1 MPMFATRTG
10 NAFLIASPEGAFL
23 DQQWTTD
30 FLEGVHRQRKSVA
43 LETVVSA
50 GQSGRF
56 IRTAPKSKILP
67 YLENRL
73 GSMDERQPEDWLSL
87 RRDEDAFVRTLYMSD
102 HALLPTA
109 GYSDREVVKHWDII
123 RKQMNRDVGLRAV
136 GVRVLLQPAQR
147 DWRVEFEKHFRPG
160 KPSGGGI
167 AGWLRA
173 SDTKKGSPDADP
185 KLVAAKASG
194 RAFCTQIQV
203 ILIYNA
209 GPAEKRDAKAV
220 LNRVT
225 KCVVDLL
232 GGNNIW
238 KETRTKDVSG
248 RKVSERSGRRTT
260 AEPRELMTPVAP
272 TRSKRFVASPRETA
286 ALWPVHQS
294 VPSPALV
301 EALLTPP
308 AAPKPEPVAP
318 GVDTSPAQASAATG
332 APVKGDAVRTESI
345 PALNTEQEKLVWP
358 NPTPVQSS
366 DEERTR
372 LHSAQPPEQPVT
384 RIPYRKDLSRGKS
397 RADLDAVRRSAVA
410 MAARTSAARDHA
422 LSERDLTIFSQL
434 GDLPLGSAQDIACA
448 YGWSPTTCYQSS
460 ATLKQAGLVA
470 SVELSAGG
478 AREERFWI
486 PDDQWARIMDDRP
499 SPHADAM
506 VQWLWLNPQL
516 VAAVYRLAGM
526 AAQAVPDRKL
536 LFLRWLRSHPFEA
549 VAQFSDGWAVFLWC
563 GIWEDREHLEARLR
577 KCSEE
582 LDRRHWSG
590 DLGTHRPGGIVFVV
604 PHGWQAERV
613 WRTVAGTAWEGV
625 YAVYDLDGDTL
636 SGDLDLRSSRG
647 RVPSHIHDTPS
658 PPRADVARWI
668 DLLVND
674 TSGHMARLLFAVE
687 QQPGSTPR
695 FLQQLTR
702 INGTNVRAGLDE
714 LMRRELIY
722 QMPDGGYVCEPW
734 SLAMAARRDRVWLG
748 LPGRRCGPNK
758 LASHSGQYR
767 KRRADVLRLLGKC
780 ASAGC
785 SVAPGW
791 QAVDGRFKPVGAV
804 LIDQGPY
811 GPGWHYVV
819 HAGQAKQESSIARVL
834 KHAWSETRTDR
845 YPILVICSPEMEDV
859 CWRLG
864 AGRPMLT
871 ASVSHIRSGPVV
883 GRNGTAWSRYG
894 EPVPVLAGPKAINA
908 EEEIDAG
915 TNHRAVC
922 QRALLK

>member
-294 VPSPALV
+294 VPSPAPL

-308 AAPKPEPVAP
+308 APPEPEPIAP
-318 GVDTSPAQASAATG
+318 GSEATPAQASAATA
-332 APVKGDAVRTESI
+332 APVKDDGVRAESGA
-345 PALNTEQEKLVWP
+345 ALDGQPVEPVRPSLTS
-358 NPTPVQSS
+358 VQSS
-366 DEERTR
+366 REEKAP
-372 LHSAQPPEQPVT
+372 LHSAQPPALPVT
-384 RIPYRKDLSRGKS
+384 RMPHRKARSRGES
-397 RADLDAVRRSAVA
+397 RALRDPAEGSAVA
-410 MAARTSAARDHA
+410 MAARTSAAQDHG
-422 LSERDLTIFSQL
+422 LSERDLLIFNEL
-434 GDLPLGSAQDIACA
+434 GDLPLGAAQDMACMH
-448 YGWSPTTCYQSS
+448 GWSPTTCYQSL
-460 ATLKQAGLVA
+460 AILKGSGLVA
-470 SVELSAGG
+470 SEELNAGG

-499 SPHADAM
+499 PPHADAM
-506 VQWLWLNPQL
+506 VQWLWTNPQL
-516 VAAVYRLAGM
+516 VAAVYRLVGM

-549 VAQFSDGWAVFLWC
+549 VAQFSDGWAAFLWS

-577 KCSEE
+577 TCSEE

-590 DLGTHRPGGIVFVV
+590 GLGTHRPGRIVFVV

-625 YAVYDLDGDTL
+625 SAVYDLDGDTL

-647 RVPSHIHDTPS
+647 QVPAHIHDTPS

-687 QQPGSTPR
+687 QHPGSTPR

-702 INGTNVRAGLDE
+702 INGTSVRAGLDE

-791 QAVDGRFKPVGAV
+791 QAGDGPFKPVGAV

-811 GPGWHYVV
+811 GPGWHYLVY
-819 HAGQAKQESSIARVL
+819 AGQAKQESSIARVL

-894 EPVPVLAGPKAINA
+894 EPVPVLAGPKP
-908 EEEIDAG
+908 
-915 TNHRAVC
+915 
-922 QRALLK
+922 

>member
-1 MPMFATRTG
+1 
-10 NAFLIASPEGAFL
+10 
-23 DQQWTTD
+23 
-30 FLEGVHRQRKSVA
+30 
-43 LETVVSA
+43 
-50 GQSGRF
+50 
-56 IRTAPKSKILP
+56 
-67 YLENRL
+67 
-73 GSMDERQPEDWLSL
+73 MDERQPEDWLSL

-272 TRSKRFVASPRETA
+272 TRSKRFVASHRETA

-308 AAPKPEPVAP
+308 AALKPEPVAP

-332 APVKGDAVRTESI
+332 APVKGDAVRTESGA
-345 PALNTEQEKLVWP
+345 ALDGQSVEPVTASS
-358 NPTPVQSS
+358 TPVQSS

-384 RIPYRKDLSRGKS
+384 RMPHRKDLSRGKS
-397 RADLDAVRRSAVA
+397 REGLDAVRRSAVSA
-410 MAARTSAARDHA
+410 AARTSAAQDHG

-434 GDLPLGSAQDIACA
+434 GDLPLGAAQDMACMH
-448 YGWSPTTCYQSS
+448 GWSPTTCYQSL
-460 ATLKQAGLVA
+460 AILTGAGLVA
-470 SVELSAGG
+470 SDELNAGG
-478 AREERFWI
+478 AREQRFWI

-499 SPHADAM
+499 LPHTASIIR
-506 VQWLWLNPQL
+506 WLWLNPPL
-516 VAAVYRLAGM
+516 ISAVYRLVGM

-549 VAQFSDGWAVFLWC
+549 VAQYSDGWAVFLWC

-613 WRTVAGTAWEGV
+613 WRTVAGTAWESV
-625 YAVYDLDGDTL
+625 SAVYDLDGDTL
-636 SGDLDLRSSRG
+636 TGDLDLRSSRG
-647 RVPSHIHDTPS
+647 QVPSHIHDIPS
-658 PPRADVARWI
+658 APRADVARWI

-674 TSGHMARLLFAVE
+674 TAGHLARLLFAVE
-687 QQPGSTPR
+687 QHQGSTPSR
-695 FLQQLTR
+695 LQQLTR
-702 INGTNVRAGLDE
+702 INGTSVRAGLDE
-714 LMRRELIY
+714 LLRRELLY
-722 QMPDGGYVCEPW
+722 QMPDGGYACEPW
-734 SLAMAARRDRVWLG
+734 SLAMAARRDRVWSG
-748 LPGRRCGPNK
+748 LPGRRFGPDN
-758 LASHSGQYR
+758 LASHSKQHR
-767 KRRADVLRLLGKC
+767 KRQSDVQRLLGKC

-785 SVAPGW
+785 SVTPGW
-791 QAVDGRFKPVGAV
+791 QAVDGGFKPDGAV

-811 GPGWHYVV
+811 GPGWHYLVY
-819 HAGQAKQESSIARVL
+819 AGQAKRESSIARML
-834 KHAWSETRTDR
+834 TSAWSKTRTDR

-864 AGRPMLT
+864 GGRPMLT
-871 ASVSHIRSGPVV
+871 ASVSRIRSGPVV

-894 EPVPVLAGPKAINA
+894 EPVPVLAGPKALNA
-908 EEEIDAG
+908 EEEMDAG
-915 TNHRAVC
+915 TDHRVVG